1 MLVLSDDCLSNLG
14 SSDAAALDAYK
25 DLYKL
30 AAELG
35 PLQEAAEGA
44 APHLVHH
51 ITSKTKEIHERI
63 EESFSGQFEE
73 ILKKTSWPNPEASVP
88 DSLQQEFSN
97 CMEKL
102 LDLQIPE
109 LVAQEQANDK
119 AAYPVAP
126 LVLLPLKVLVKPLEL
141 GFRYHFEGN
150 KPTNRLERPEFFL
163 SHVTDRILAK
173 YIGFIETHI
182 RPLLHQKFRG
192 TSLAM
197 NYAYIDDASAFIT
210 ALLPM
215 VRNKLLAVLPLV
227 LKQPPL
233 LSHLIHEVMKFDT
246 NLRDEW
252 QYDGGSRTESW
263 RGLTWEILAQDD
275 NFGQWLKAEKD
286 CEFTILVS
294 TTGSILIN
302 CSRSVKIP

>member
-1 MLVLSDDCLSNLG
+1 VCFSDDCLSNLG
-14 SSDAAALDAYK
+14 SSDAAALEAYK
-25 DLYKL
+25 KLYNL
-30 AAELG
+30 TADLG

-51 ITSKTKEIHERI
+51 ITSKTNEIHRKI
-63 EESFSGQFEE
+63 EEAFSGQFEE
-73 ILKKTSWPNPEASVP
+73 ILKKMSWPNPEASVP
-88 DSLQQEFSN
+88 DNLQQEFSN
-97 CMEKL
+97 CVEKL

-109 LVAQEQANDK
+109 LEAQERANDE
-119 AAYPVAP
+119 AAYPIAP
-126 LVLLPLKVLVKPLEL
+126 LVLLPLRVLVKPLEL

-173 YIGFIETHI
+173 YMGFIETYI
-182 RPLLHQKFRG
+182 RPLLRQKFRG

-215 VRNKLLAVLPLV
+215 VRNKLQAVVPLV

-263 RGLTWEILAQDD
+263 RGLAWEILAQDD
-275 NFGQWLKAEKD
+275 IFGHWLKAEKD
-286 CEFTILVS
+286 CELIILAS
-294 TTGSILIN
+294 TVTFILIN
-302 CSRSVKIP
+302 GSRTIEIP